1 MLLTLLP
8 FKKVSVNLWSK
19 KWSVWFVICF
29 LHYATFN
36 LIYIIC
42 VYSYKSRSLYLL
54 WRKITFW
61 TIFRRQLIRDTAS
74 HLNIP
79 HQINN
84 WANYTSTAHPSRA
97 HLYPFLRPQ
106 PPPIHNSPVHSSPLR
121 NSPFHSSPVHNHPIH
136 NSLIQCSP
144 IHNSCRWRKASV
156 GSGGLLFC
164 YLKNGLKIRNLHR
177 KLRQEIEN
185 NSM

>member
-1 MLLTLLP
+1 MNNFPSSANTRHSFTSQHPSSSQQLGKLQNSLLTLHP
-8 FKKVSVNLWSK
+8 TTT
-19 KWSVWFVICF
+19 
-29 LHYATFN
+29 H
-36 LIYIIC
+36 
-42 VYSYKSRSLYLL
+42 
-54 WRKITFW
+54 
-61 TIFRRQLIRDTAS
+61 
-74 HLNIP
+74 P
-79 HQINN
+79 
-84 WANYTSTAHPSRA
+84 STAHPSRA
-97 HLYPFLRPQ
+97 HLYTFLRPQ

-121 NSPFHSSPVHNHPIH
+121 SSPFHSSPVHNHSIH
-136 NSLIQCSP
+136 NSPIHCSP